1 MNDTAELVAKLKK
14 AGHSVR
20 ETWIREDGKVIF
32 SVDGV
37 FMFKHDVVDVAQG
50 RATAEQIK
58 KRNKERVFPRPLRS
72 KA

>member
-1 MNDTAELVAKLKK
+1 MIDRLFCLLTNIRFGYDCRAMNDTAELVAKLKK

-50 RATAEQIK
+50 
-58 KRNKERVFPRPLRS
+58 
-72 KA
+72 